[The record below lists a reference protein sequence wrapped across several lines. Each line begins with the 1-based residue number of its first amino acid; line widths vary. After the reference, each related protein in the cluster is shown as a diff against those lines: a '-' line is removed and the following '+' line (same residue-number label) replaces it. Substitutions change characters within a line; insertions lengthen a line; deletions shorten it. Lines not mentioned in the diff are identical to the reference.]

1 MELFISKL
9 AYIKEISG
17 RLVFDA
23 IEVPANVETV
33 HRAGHL
39 GELLVALG
47 SVIGHSSSHVHVAVA
62 CQVVWKLAASAGEP
76 AYGVGDGECI
86 TC

>member
-1 MELFISKL
+1 M
-9 AYIKEISG
+9 EISG
-17 RLVFDA
+17 RLVLDA
-23 IEVPANVETV
+23 IKVPANTETV
-33 HRAGHL
+33 NRAGHL
-39 GELLVALG
+39 SELLVALG

-76 AYGVGDGECI
+76 AYGVADSECF